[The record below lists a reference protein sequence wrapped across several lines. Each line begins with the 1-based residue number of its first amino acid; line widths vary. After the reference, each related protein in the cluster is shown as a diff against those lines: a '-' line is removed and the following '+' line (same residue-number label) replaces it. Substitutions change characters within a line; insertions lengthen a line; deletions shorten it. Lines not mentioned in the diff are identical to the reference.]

1 MAVVYREFS
10 SSSYSMNERLRELRE
25 AEFDAM
31 WHCNAPKETKKILS
45 DIENYQLVIDLGG
58 ILFMQ

>member
-1 MAVVYREFS
+1 
-10 SSSYSMNERLRELRE
+10 MNERLRELRE

-45 DIENYQLVIDLGG
+45 DIKNYQLVIDFSLCNDESQ
-58 ILFMQ
+58 LFSLPYVFMLP

>member
-45 DIENYQLVIDLGG
+45 DIKSFIKIIN
-58 ILFMQ
+58 